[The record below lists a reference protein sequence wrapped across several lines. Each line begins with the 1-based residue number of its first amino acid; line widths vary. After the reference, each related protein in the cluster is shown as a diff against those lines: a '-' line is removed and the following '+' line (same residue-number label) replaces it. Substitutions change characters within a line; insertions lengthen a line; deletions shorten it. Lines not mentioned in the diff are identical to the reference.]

1 MSNYLKNY
9 GIKKDDD
16 CFKVAFQIP
25 DNCEYAISITPDDVN
40 IIAVT
45 LKPSQKDPSTDFVE
59 YIETFGCINDVLT
72 VDFELPDG
80 GDYSSGNDNGDGD
93 GNVGDPVTKKPR
105 LRIDDLK
112 MQ

>member
-9 GIKKDDD
+9 GIKKDDS

-25 DNCEYAISITPDDVN
+25 DNCEYAISTPKDVN

-45 LKPSQKDPSTDFVE
+45 LKPTQKEPSTDFVE
-59 YIETFGCINDVLT
+59 YIETFGCINNVLI

-80 GDYSSGNDNGDGD
+80 GDYGSGNGNGDGD
-93 GNVGDPVTKKPR
+93 NYGDPVTKKPR